1 MNILQGHVFLWIY
14 YILKTNGRVVLSAM
28 FYFPSRVTILY
39 FLSLYCHVNVR
50 DNDINVQWQIAK
62 EDITEAVE
70 KAHLLEGHYSA
81 L

>member
-1 MNILQGHVFLWIY
+1 MD
-14 YILKTNGRVVLSAM
+14 
-28 FYFPSRVTILY
+28 ILY
-39 FLSLYCHVNVR
+39 INDKWKSCTISNVLFSVSSHDTLLFVIILSVNVR